1 METQNYSAKE
11 LAYNLEYLEDVIKD
25 FKIEVSKDTINKN
38 KVQDLLFKTK
48 ELLENLRI
56 LTKKY
61 NDEMVW
67 NILFSFLKLGQ
78 QTQIQKEEVIL
89 NIFKSATLKLPIEDI
104 EGLITHISILLT
116 LFTHAR
122 EELSNEYYLE
132 KLYEI
137 IPKIEGLLN
146 NVKVSLKVE
155 VGVLPKLGSLTYKV
169 SSWNFGERWIVAIAY
184 LQAFEII
191 INNLAKDLGIEIKDD
206 KGFKDKFK
214 AVIKELSSKR
224 EQIELVKLEE
234 KIPEIFWDIRN
245 KVVHGGYEPSKEEL
259 DTITFWTSQ
268 LIEKFRTLKSNEST
282 SSKKE
287 Y

>member
-25 FKIEVSKDTINKN
+25 FKIELSKDTINKN

-78 QTQIQKEEVIL
+78 QTQIQKEDVIL
-89 NIFKSATLKLPIEDI
+89 NIFKSATSKLPTEDI
-104 EGLITHISILLT
+104 EGLISHISILLT

-122 EELSNEYYLE
+122 EELSNEYYHE

-137 IPKIEGLLN
+137 VPKIEGFLN

-155 VGVLPKLGSLTYKV
+155 VGVLPKLGSLIHKV
-169 SSWNFGERWIVAIAY
+169 SLWNFGKRWIVAIAH

-234 KIPEIFWDIRN
+234 KIPEIF
-245 KVVHGGYEPSKEEL
+245 
-259 DTITFWTSQ
+259 
-268 LIEKFRTLKSNEST
+268 
-282 SSKKE
+282 
-287 Y
+287 

>member
-1 METQNYSAKE
+1 METQDYSAKE

-25 FKIEVSKDTINKN
+25 FKIELSKDTINKN

-67 NILFSFLKLGQ
+67 NILFSLLRLGQ
-78 QTQIQKEEVIL
+78 QTQIQKEDVIL

-104 EGLITHISILLT
+104 EGLITHTSILLT
-116 LFTHAR
+116 LFTHAH
-122 EELSNEYYLE
+122 EKLSNEYYRE

-137 IPKIEGLLN
+137 VPKIEGLLN

-155 VGVLPKLGSLTYKV
+155 VGVLPKLGSLIYKV
-169 SSWNFGERWIVAIAY
+169 APWNFGEKWIVAIAY

-191 INNLAKDLGIEIKDD
+191 INILAEYFNIEIKDG

-214 AVIKELSSKR
+214 AVIKELSSAR
-224 EQIELVKLEE
+224 GQIELVKLEE

-259 DTITFWTSQ
+259 DTIMFWTSQ
-268 LIEKFRTLKSNEST
+268 LLEKFRTLVE
-282 SSKKE
+282 
-287 Y
+287 